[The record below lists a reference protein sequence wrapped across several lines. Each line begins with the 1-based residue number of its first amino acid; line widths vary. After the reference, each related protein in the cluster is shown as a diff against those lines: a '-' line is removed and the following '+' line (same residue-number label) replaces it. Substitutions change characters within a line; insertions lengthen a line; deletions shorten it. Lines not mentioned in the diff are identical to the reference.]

1 MKILVIHQVPY
12 RKIDYHLGIDHEAH
26 DVTYVGRAER
36 IAELPAGLRCRRL
49 EVGPHDDLAGWI
61 IENVSPS
68 DGFEQVLSLSEDGI
82 LLAWRVR
89 RHLGIE
95 GPSLERLQRVRD
107 KVSMKRALAG
117 SGVRYPRFVSGA
129 PAAGDV
135 AGDAVG
141 GVPGDASGDGNASG
155 DASEGASEGGDS
167 PWDGTLPWTGRTV
180 LKPRQGASSKEVVI
194 HETAEE
200 ALAAYRLLDAPGE
213 FELEEYVDGDVLH
226 ADGLVHDGELVNVV
240 FSRCVRT
247 PLDFAQGT
255 PIASHQIQHDER
267 HRVFVEQVLRALEID
282 TGCVHLEFFETKEQ
296 ELVFLEV
303 ANRLGGAGIVT
314 SHLRHTGVHLPSH
327 EIAIRLGWPRPEPLP
342 VSGRYHG
349 FALFPGH
356 HLKAE
361 DGYEIDVPD
370 HIRDHPWV
378 DRVHALD
385 GIQPLPDHITYQ
397 EWEIPVFIEA
407 SHPDPGVLRQFL
419 GEFVLA
425 PLVRTGGAR

>member
-12 RKIDYHLGIDHEAH
+12 RKIDYHLGIDHELH

-36 IAELPAGLRCRRL
+36 MAELPEWLRCHRFA
-49 EVGPHDDLAGWI
+49 VGPHDDLAGWI
-61 IENVSPS
+61 VENISP
-68 DGFEQVLSLSEDGI
+68 DEGFEQVLSLSEDGV

-95 GPSLERLQRVRD
+95 GPSLERLRRVRD
-107 KVSMKRALAG
+107 KVAMKEALEG
-117 SGVRYPRFVSGA
+117 SGVRYPRFVA
-129 PAAGDV
+129 DLPVADPPVTDLPVTDLPVTDLPVTGD
-135 AGDAVG
+135 AGDAAAG
-141 GVPGDASGDGNASG
+141 PSRDGS
-155 DASEGASEGGDS
+155 
-167 PWDGTLPWTGRTV
+167 LPWTGRTV

-194 HETAEE
+194 HETTGE
-200 ALAAYRLLDAPGE
+200 ALAAYRRLANPGD

-226 ADGLVHDGELVNVV
+226 ADGLVQNGELVNVV

-247 PLDFAQGT
+247 PVDFARGT

-267 HRVFVEQVLRALEID
+267 HRAFVEQVLRALEID

-296 ELVFLEV
+296 ELVFLEI

-327 EIAIRLGWPRPEPLP
+327 EIAIRLGWPRPEPEP
-342 VSGRYHG
+342 VTGRYHG
-349 FALFPGH
+349 FAIFPGH
-356 HLKAE
+356 HLNPE
-361 DGYEIDVPD
+361 EGYEVDVPD
-370 HIRDHPWV
+370 HIRHHPWV
-378 DRVHALD
+378 DRVHTLD
-385 GIQPLPDHITYQ
+385 GTQPLPDHITYQ

-407 SHPDPGVLRQFL
+407 SHPDPGVLRQLL

-425 PLVRTGGAR
+425 PLVRTGSPR

>member
-1 MKILVIHQVPY
+1 MKILVVHQVPY
-12 RKIDYHLGIDHEAH
+12 RKIDYHLAIDHEVH

-36 IAELPAGLRCRRL
+36 IAELPEGLRCRRL
-49 EVGPHDDLAGWI
+49 EVGPADDLAGWI
-61 IENVSPS
+61 IENVSPAE
-68 DGFEQVLSLSEDGI
+68 GFEQLLSLSEDGV

-95 GPSLERLQRVRD
+95 GPSLDRLRRVRD
-107 KVSMKRALAG
+107 KVSMKEALEG
-117 SGVRYPRFVSGA
+117 SGVRHPRFV
-129 PAAGDV
+129 AA
-135 AGDAVG
+135 DAV
-141 GVPGDASGDGNASG
+141 PAS
-155 DASEGASEGGDS
+155 
-167 PWDGTLPWTGRTV
+167 LPWSGRTV
-180 LKPRQGASSKEVVI
+180 LKPRQGASSQEVVI
-194 HETAEE
+194 HETAEA
-200 ALAAYRLLDAPGE
+200 ALAACRALGDPGG

-226 ADGLVHDGELVNVV
+226 ADGLVQDGELVDVV

-267 HRVFVEQVLRALEID
+267 HRVFAERVLRALEID

-327 EIAIRLGWPRPEPLP
+327 EIAIRLGWPRPRPRP
-342 VSGRYHG
+342 ASGRYHG
-349 FALFPGH
+349 FAIFPGH
-356 HLKAE
+356 HLKPAE
-361 DGYEIDVPD
+361 GYTVDVPD
-370 HIRDHPWV
+370 HIRNHPWV
-378 DRVHALD
+378 DKVHSLD
-385 GIQPLPDHITYQ
+385 GRQPLPDHISYQ

-407 SHPDPGVLRQFL
+407 SHPDPGVLRQIL

-425 PLVRTGGAR
+425 PLVRPGGPPVRPGSPSTEPKGPPVRSEGPLVRPEGVR